1 VTKLVTT
8 LMLFK
13 LRDAG
18 MLSLDDPIHVH
29 DPLPVCV
36 LNSPNVN
43 IALFGGSCAQLYVPQ
58 LKWAS
63 PFKGNPGITWRS
75 LAGQTRYDLR
85 P

>member
-29 DPLPVCV
+29 DSLP
-36 LNSPNVN
+36 
-43 IALFGGSCAQLYVPQ
+43 SCEC
-58 LKWAS
+58 
-63 PFKGNPGITWRS
+63 
-75 LAGQTRYDLR
+75 
-85 P
+85 